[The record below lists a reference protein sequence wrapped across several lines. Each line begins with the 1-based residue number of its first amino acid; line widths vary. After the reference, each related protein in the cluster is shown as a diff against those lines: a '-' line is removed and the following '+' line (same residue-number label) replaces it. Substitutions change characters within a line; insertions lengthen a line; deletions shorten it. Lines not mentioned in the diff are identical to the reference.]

1 MITIRKNLT
10 RNQNYTWVD
19 VREMDKDDIRV
30 LTGEYMLS
38 SEMIADIM
46 DVDEMARIEKEDD
59 FTFIICRLPSS
70 EDDDDENPLERK
82 SIPLGIVLFPDTVIT
97 ICRGDSVVID
107 DFAKKRFRQ
116 CPVGTKEGFVISILG
131 KAALVY
137 IRLLKYINRQ
147 KDIVEEQLNKAIM
160 NYELLQLLSIQK
172 SLVYITTSVTGN
184 QSLLEKLQKVSYFRL
199 NNEEEEE
206 FWEDAV
212 TDNRQAIE
220 MAKTYTNILNGTMD
234 AYGSVIGNNMN
245 VIMQRLTVISLC
257 LMFPTFITG
266 FFGMNVDLP
275 AQGMKWAWAFLA
287 LICALVAAISAI
299 VINHTNNRSVM
310 KANKGIIPKKKRG
323 KSFTPSE
330 IKYMRRK
337 KASMEDDS

>member
-1 MITIRKNLT
+1 MITIRNDLS
-10 RNQNYTWVD
+10 RNQNFTWVD
-19 VREMDKDDIRV
+19 VREMDRDDIRT
-30 LTGEYMLS
+30 LTGDYMIP
-38 SEMIADIM
+38 SELIADIM

-70 EDDDDENPLERK
+70 EDDDEEKPLERR
-82 SIPLGIVLFPDTVIT
+82 SIPLGIIIFPDKVIT

-107 DFAKKRFRQ
+107 DFAKRRFRQ
-116 CPVGTKEGFVISILG
+116 CPVDTKEGFVISILA
-131 KAALVY
+131 KTALVY

-184 QSLLEKLQKVSYFRL
+184 QSLLEKLKKVSYFKM

-206 FWEDAV
+206 FWEDAI

-234 AYGSVIGNNMN
+234 AYASVIGNNMN

-266 FFGMNVDLP
+266 FFGMNVELP
-275 AQGMKWAWAFLA
+275 GRGFKWAWIILA
-287 LICALVAAISAI
+287 LACASVALISTI
-299 VINHTNNRSVM
+299 VISKTNNRSVM
-310 KANKGIIPKKKRG
+310 RANKGIIPKRRKEKN
-323 KSFTPSE
+323 FTPSE

-337 KASMEDDS
+337 KASMKEDS

>member
-1 MITIRKNLT
+1 MITIRNDLS
-10 RNQNYTWVD
+10 RNQNFTWVD
-19 VREMDKDDIRV
+19 VREMDRDDIRT
-30 LTGEYMLS
+30 LTGDYMIP
-38 SEMIADIM
+38 SELIADIM

-70 EDDDDENPLERK
+70 EDDDEEKPLERR
-82 SIPLGIVLFPDTVIT
+82 SIPLGIIIFPDKVIT

-107 DFAKKRFRQ
+107 DFAKRRFRQ
-116 CPVGTKEGFVISILG
+116 CPVDTKEGFVISILA
-131 KAALVY
+131 KTALVY

-172 SLVYITTSVTGN
+172 SLVYITTSVAGN
-184 QSLLEKLQKVSYFRL
+184 QSLLEKLKKVSYFKM

-206 FWEDAV
+206 FWEDAI

-234 AYGSVIGNNMN
+234 AYASVIGNNMN

-266 FFGMNVDLP
+266 FFGMNVELP
-275 AQGMKWAWAFLA
+275 GRGFKWAWIVLA
-287 LICALVAAISAI
+287 LACASVALISTI
-299 VINHTNNRSVM
+299 VISKTNNRSVM
-310 KANKGIIPKKKRG
+310 RANKGIIPKRRKEKN
-323 KSFTPSE
+323 FTPSE

-337 KASMEDDS
+337 KASMKEDS